1 MIGGSALGV
10 GAAGAASAMGTTTAM
25 IGLIDMASTMQM
37 MLAIA
42 ELISNIIKKASNI
55 MANSVG

>member
-1 MIGGSALGV
+1 MIGGSALGI
-10 GAAGAASAMGTTTAM
+10 GAAGAGQAMGTTTAM